1 MEEEEYSAN
10 EMIHAEWEKRVIKQG
25 QIMGI
30 SSTYVQMKMVNEQ
43 KFHQEFY
50 PMRIFEEKRKNS
62 ENIKHNFRNINLCF
76 FTQTRLAAMRKPLEK

>member
-1 MEEEEYSAN
+1 MIGIRMEEEEYSAN

-43 KFHQEFY
+43 KFH
-50 PMRIFEEKRKNS
+50 
-62 ENIKHNFRNINLCF
+62 
-76 FTQTRLAAMRKPLEK
+76 